1 MRRILVL
8 VLVLAACG
16 GDPSSATSATSP
28 STTSTVPPST
38 TSPAPPVTSTTFAAP
53 SDGVPAEGGRAIVTL
68 TVDDEERSVLVVVPD
83 ELTDPVSLVLVFHGF
98 TGTSERV
105 EEQSGFTD
113 IALEEGFV
121 VAYPQGA
128 GLVPAWR
135 TSAFQGDTDVRFVDA
150 VVDLVRDAL
159 PVERVFAAGMS
170 NGGGMVGRLA
180 CDRAELVEAIA
191 PVAAA
196 HPPNPCIPAEPVA
209 VAAFHAI
216 DDRIVRYDGFGPLLT
231 GQDEWT
237 SAWASRNGCEQVPE
251 TEPVL
256 DGVDRIT
263 WSGCSAPVVLYR
275 SVTGGHR
282 WPGPDAPAGSAASAL
297 EASRII
303 WEFFD
308 A

>member
-1 MRRILVL
+1 M
-8 VLVLAACG
+8 
-16 GDPSSATSATSP
+16 
-28 STTSTVPPST
+28 
-38 TSPAPPVTSTTFAAP
+38 
-53 SDGVPAEGGRAIVTL
+53 TL
-68 TVDDEERSVLVVVPD
+68 TVGDEERSVLVVVPD
-83 ELTDPVSLVLVFHGF
+83 ELADPVSLVLVFHGF
-98 TGTSERV
+98 TGTSARV
-105 EEQSGFTD
+105 EEQSGFSEV
-113 IALEEGFV
+113 AAQEGFV

-135 TSAFQGDTDVRFVDA
+135 TSAFQGDADVRFVDA
-150 VVDLVRDAL
+150 VVDLVSDAL

-180 CDRAELVEAIA
+180 CERAELVEAIA

-196 HPPNPCIPAEPVA
+196 HPANPCLPAEPVA
-209 VAAFHAI
+209 VAAFHAL
-216 DDRIVRYDGFGPLLT
+216 DDRIVRYEGFGPLLT

-237 SAWASRNGCEQVPE
+237 SAWASRNGCEPVPG
-251 TEPVL
+251 TEPVI
-256 DGVDRIT
+256 DGVDLVA

-282 WPGPDAPAGSAASAL
+282 WPGPDAPAGTAAADL
-297 EASRII
+297 EATRII